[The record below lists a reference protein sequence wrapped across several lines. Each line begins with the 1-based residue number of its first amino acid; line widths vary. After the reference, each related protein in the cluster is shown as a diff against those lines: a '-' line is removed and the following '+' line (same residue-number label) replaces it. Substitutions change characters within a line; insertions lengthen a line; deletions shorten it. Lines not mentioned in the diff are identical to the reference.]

1 MYSSPPMLFLIPLAI
16 IAQVRA
22 WSKKA
27 ITPSMEEDLR
37 IGCVPL
43 ATQCGFDISGLAAGV
58 SIDTIMDDNE
68 KSIWPCICLGEASAW
83 SLNKCIRSIEDTGL
97 SGGISLPNITD
108 EWVDNFCESLGT
120 PRTKRP
126 GPPTP
131 SPTLSPTTSSDDV
144 LWYILGGVGGTLV
157 VIALFV
163 ICWRRWHPPPP
174 PDDKVT
180 TEMTSL

>member
-1 MYSSPPMLFLIPLAI
+1 MYFSPPMLFLIPLAI

-22 WSKKA
+22 Q
-27 ITPSMEEDLR
+27 ITPAMEEVLR
-37 IGCVPL
+37 VGCIPV
-43 ATQCGFDISGLAAGV
+43 ATQCGFDISRLAVGV
-58 SIDTIMDDNE
+58 SIDTIMDENK
-68 KSIWPCICLGEASAW
+68 KSIWPCMCLGKASAW
-83 SLNKCIRSIEDTGL
+83 SMNKCLRAVRDVHL
-97 SGGISLPNITD
+97 SAGFPRPIYNITD

-144 LWYILGGVGGTLV
+144 LLYILGGVGGTLV
-157 VIALFV
+157 VLALLA
-163 ICWRRWHPPPP
+163 ICWRRWHAPPT

>member
-1 MYSSPPMLFLIPLAI
+1 MYFSPPTLFLIPLAI

-22 WSKKA
+22 Q
-27 ITPSMEEDLR
+27 ITPSMEKVMR
-37 IGCVPL
+37 VGCIPL

-58 SIDTIMDDNE
+58 SID
-68 KSIWPCICLGEASAW
+68 SILDENKKTFWPCICLGKVSAFTM
-83 SLNKCIRSIEDTGL
+83 NKCLRSVEDAGL
-97 SGGISLPNITD
+97 YAGSIWPIPNITD
-108 EWVDNFCESLGT
+108 EFVDETCEWLGT

-163 ICWRRWHPPPP
+163 ICWRRWHPPPD
-174 PDDKVT
+174 DDKVT

>member
-1 MYSSPPMLFLIPLAI
+1 MNSSPPMLFLIPFVI

-22 WSKKA
+22 Q
-27 ITPSMEEDLR
+27 ITPSMETALR
-37 IGCVPL
+37 VGCVPL
-43 ATQCGFDISGLAAGV
+43 ATQCSFDISRLAAGV
-58 SIDTIMDDNE
+58 SIDTIMDDNK
-68 KSIWPCICLGEASAW
+68 KSFWPCMCLGKASAW
-83 SLNKCIRSIEDTGL
+83 SMNKCIRSIEDTGL

-108 EWVDNFCESLGT
+108 EWVDKGCEFLGT

-144 LWYILGGVGGTLV
+144 LLYILGGVGGTLV
-157 VIALFV
+157 VLVLFA
-163 ICWRRWHPPPP
+163 ICWRRWHPAPTPD
-174 PDDKVT
+174 DDKVP